1 MIPNWFPW
9 IFIGGLVFI
18 ALSFTAA
25 KYKDNDYKRIN
36 LLQDFISGS
45 ILIAFTGV
53 LIPDMFPKMD
63 IFEVVPINLGI
74 GLGSNDLDLQVG
86 PPRLAGR

>member
-1 MIPNWFPW
+1 MMPNWFPW

-25 KYKDNDYKRIN
+25 KYKEKDYKRMN

-45 ILIAFTGV
+45 ILIAFAGV
-53 LIPDMFPKMD
+53 LVPDMFPKMELPNA
-63 IFEVVPINLGI
+63 IPSSFGNVLSTNEF
-74 GLGSNDLDLQVG
+74 DLQVG